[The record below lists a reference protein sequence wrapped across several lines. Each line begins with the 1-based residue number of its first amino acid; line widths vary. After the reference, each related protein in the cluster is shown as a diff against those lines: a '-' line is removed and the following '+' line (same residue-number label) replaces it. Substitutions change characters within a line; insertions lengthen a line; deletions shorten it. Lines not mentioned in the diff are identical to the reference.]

1 MEPLSLN
8 QIGERLAQTAKKVP
22 PHQRASFSEL
32 MRLLH
37 KPVGSLPKVGGK

>member
-8 QIGERLAQTAKKVP
+8 QIGDKLVLAAKQVP

-32 MRLLH
+32 MSLLRV
-37 KPVGSLPKVGGK
+37 PVGELPKVGGK